1 MCTWLLALFL
11 SLQTSSLFAK
21 LAFFTRSPPELA
33 LRVNSTEPEFRDN
46 ILLLFSIFLAKN
58 EVNCLEKALA
68 NKSANCSFDGSAGCV
83 KVMSNV

>member
-21 LAFFTRSPPELA
+21 LAFFTLNPPELA
-33 LRVNSTEPEFRDN
+33 LPVNPTEPEFRDN
-46 ILLLFSIFLAKN
+46 ILLLFSIFLEKN
-58 EVNCLEKALA
+58 EMNCLEKALVNKGA
-68 NKSANCSFDGSAGCV
+68 NSSFDGSAGCV